1 MNAHADMFIVV
12 EHNELNT
19 PRDIYRSLA
28 LGYEILQD
36 SKLPKQAP
44 INAFYY
50 VCKPIARL
58 CAAKVQQK
66 MQMRK
71 YSKHYFQK

>member
-19 PRDIYRSLA
+19 PMGIYRSLA

-36 SKLPKQAP
+36 SKLPKQAL
-44 INAFYY
+44 INAFNMSANFCLR
-50 VCKPIARL
+50 CKGTTKNAN
-58 CAAKVQQK
+58 VQV
-66 MQMRK
+66 
-71 YSKHYFQK
+71 